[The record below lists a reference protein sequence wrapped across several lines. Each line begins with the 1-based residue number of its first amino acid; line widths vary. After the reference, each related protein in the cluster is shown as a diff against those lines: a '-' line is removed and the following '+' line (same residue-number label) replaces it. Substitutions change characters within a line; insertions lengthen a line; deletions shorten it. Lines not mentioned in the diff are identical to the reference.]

1 MTDWRAIDYRPR
13 RPLTLDRSIAM
24 VGVGSIAA
32 MAARAYRAAGYRVV
46 AVCDVDR
53 ARAEAFRDRF
63 FPQATAYTDLE
74 VLLAHEEA
82 EVIDIATHTNVRPRL
97 VRTALEA
104 GRHVHSQKP
113 FVEDISLGESLV
125 RLAFER
131 GLTLAVNQ
139 NARWAPQFA
148 YLLTAVQQG
157 ALGRVASADFE
168 LHWDHDTP
176 IRGTPFALM
185 EDLLLL
191 DFGIH
196 WFDLVATV
204 FADRTA
210 ERVYAS
216 TAKRSGQLTGV
227 PTMATA
233 IIDYP
238 EGQATITLRGSA
250 AHDDSGRYRVDGTQ
264 ASLSADG
271 TYLGGST
278 VEVIENLSVTSVPLA
293 GTWMPD
299 AMGGTMGE
307 LLLSLDQNREP
318 VTSARRVLDS
328 LRISFAAAW
337 SARVGCPIDPATVN
351 GPPPPGGTA
360 G

>member
-1 MTDWRAIDYRPR
+1 MPDWRAINHAPP

-32 MAARAYRAAGYRVV
+32 MAARAYRAAGYRVD

-53 ARAEAFRDRF
+53 MRAEAFRDQY
-63 FPQATAYTDLE
+63 FPQAAVYTDLE
-74 VLLAHEEA
+74 VLLAHQDA
-82 EVIDIATHTNVRPRL
+82 EVIDIATHTNVRPPL

-113 FVEDISLGESLV
+113 FVEDLALGEELV
-125 RLAFER
+125 RYAEQR

-139 NARWAPQFA
+139 NARWAPHFA
-148 YLLTAVQQG
+148 YLLAAVQQG

-176 IRGTPFALM
+176 VHGTPFGVM

-196 WFDLVATV
+196 WFDLVASV
-204 FADRTA
+204 FADRIAT
-210 ERVYAS
+210 RVYAS
-216 TAKRSGQLTGV
+216 TTKRSGQLSGV
-227 PTMATA
+227 PTLATA

-238 EGQATITLRGSA
+238 EAQATITLRGSA
-250 AHDDSGRYRVDGTQ
+250 PHDDHGYYRVDGTR

-271 TYLGGST
+271 PSLGGST
-278 VEVIENLSVTSVPLA
+278 VTVLENLTTTSIPLSGA
-293 GTWMPD
+293 WMPD
-299 AMGGTMGE
+299 ALGGTMGE

-337 SARVGCPIDPATVN
+337 SAREGRAIDPATVT
-351 GPPPPGGTA
+351 GPPPG
-360 G
+360 